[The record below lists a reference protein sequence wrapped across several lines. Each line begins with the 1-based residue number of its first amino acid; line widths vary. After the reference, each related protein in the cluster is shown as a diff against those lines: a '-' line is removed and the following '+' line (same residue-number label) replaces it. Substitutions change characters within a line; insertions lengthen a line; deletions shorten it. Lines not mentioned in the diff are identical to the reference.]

1 MPIIK
6 SAIERVRTSEKAEAR
21 NASQLSQMRTAIKK
35 IRQSLLA
42 QITLTTYTRLLS
54 QQLTVPTLR
63 ALSRLTRLHVTRHV
77 SQHVTLSNEK
87 ATIKL
92 VAFFIFNF
100 SQKEDKKAN
109 FLILFLYLMPLCSA
123 ENTVT

>member
-6 SAIERVRTSEKAEAR
+6 SAIERVRTSEKAEER
-21 NASQLSQMRTAIKK
+21 NASQLRSS

-63 ALSRLTRLHVTRHV
+63 ALSRLTRLHVTSHV